1 MDVSRA
7 PRYTWTRG
15 TPAENGLTLRPCAG
29 RNWRNDESLR
39 TATMSS
45 KPKEQRQRESFD
57 EESAITQQVDIRQG
71 GAQKKNEQ
79 NTPQLQ
85 AEKEELL
92 ALREQKRKKRD
103 REGRESG
110 GRDGDGRDGDGREG
124 GGPSHITGVA
134 PS

>member
-1 MDVSRA
+1 
-7 PRYTWTRG
+7 
-15 TPAENGLTLRPCAG
+15 
-29 RNWRNDESLR
+29 
-39 TATMSS
+39 MSS